1 MIRNRIR
8 TKETKIRTLCLIRL
22 GNHKSTKNNHRRPR
36 EERTEQ
42 LMNACFPNLSGAI
55 NWEFRADRTGIVQVQ
70 FAKASKGLQ
79 VIGGVFLA

>member
-1 MIRNRIR
+1 MLDQIGKPQKQQEQPQTTKRI
-8 TKETKIRTLCLIRL
+8 
-22 GNHKSTKNNHRRPR
+22 
-36 EERTEQ
+36 TEQ

-55 NWEFRADRTGIVQVQ
+55 NWEFLTDRTWIVHVQ